1 MPIKIIY
8 ELQTNKLVIE
18 GEEGDLVGLLKMVQE
33 LIPSIGTV
41 SIVRPSL
48 IQSNLVASTSA
59 LASPEMSP
67 NSPVRDLGV
76 REFARRFAVDT
87 AFDRIA
93 VIGYYA
99 NKIKQNPTFTVKE
112 MGDWF
117 GLCGFAKPKNMAV
130 AFSDTKRKKEF
141 IDSKGRDQ
149 WCITTIGENFV
160 MDLLESLPSSQR

>member
-48 IQSNLVASTSA
+48 IQSG
-59 LASPEMSP
+59 LASLAIPQVIGAEMSA
-67 NSPVRDLGV
+67 PVRDLGV
-76 REFARRFAVDT
+76 REFARRFQVDT

-93 VIGYYA
+93 VIAYYA
-99 NKIKQNPTFTVKE
+99 NKIKLSPTFTVKE
-112 MGDWF
+112 MNDWF

-160 MDLLESLPSSQR
+160 MDLLESLPPSQRT